1 MEGKANLI
9 SFIPYDIITLF
20 CKVILEVA
28 SQLDYARKH
37 GSKYDIINAKA
48 FILEVASQL
57 DYARKHGSKYD
68 IITLFCKGILEVKKQ

>member
-37 GSKYDIINAKA
+37 GSKYDII
-48 FILEVASQL
+48 
-57 DYARKHGSKYD
+57 
-68 IITLFCKGILEVKKQ
+68 TLFCKGILEVKKQ